1 MNDNDRTSP
10 GSDRQGNG
18 HGQDVDPEM
27 QPYVDAADR
36 LERTLDAQLQT
47 VRNIDS
53 RAGFIIRVVAIL
65 LGVVVSVV
73 SVLATLRMSG
83 SGGLVVFP
91 LIAVFTALIGGIGLV
106 GAMMMAII
114 TYLSSKQIPGLG
126 HRTADVLSNPEYET
140 DMEEHIRST
149 LAVYSYAV
157 KVNGQIIQANSARLR
172 MTLTLLVVGI
182 VYGTLTSRFVL
193 SGSGI
198 VEWGALIIASVVLG
212 IVVWYIH
219 TERYIVEQ
227 PERGD
232 INEHSE

>member
-1 MNDNDRTSP
+1 MSDSGRTP
-10 GSDRQGNG
+10 PEGQD
-18 HGQDVDPEM
+18 QDVDPEV
-27 QPYVDAADR
+27 QPYVDAANR

-47 VRNIDS
+47 IRNIDS

-65 LGVVVSVV
+65 LGVVVSVA
-73 SVLATLRMSG
+73 SVITTFRVSG
-83 SGGLVVFP
+83 SGGLVMFP
-91 LIAVFTALIGGIGLV
+91 FIAVFTALIGGIGLV

-126 HRTADVLSNPEYET
+126 HRTADILSNPQYET

-149 LAVYSYAV
+149 LAVYSYAA
-157 KVNGQIIQANSARLR
+157 KANGRIIQANAARLR

-182 VYGTLTSRFVL
+182 VYGTLTSGFVL
-193 SGSGI
+193 SGGGI
-198 VEWGALIIASVVLG
+198 AEWGILIIVSVVLG